1 MKKKAAWIFILII
14 GLSCLS
20 FGTMVMAEGIEGEDK
35 NIKKAPKCVDTV
47 EHKEEKESKSSE
59 FSSSEMKGVQVP
71 QKLEI
76 VIDPWEID
84 GKGQI
89 YSEKY
94 IIRNNGNFTGTLTL
108 SNLTCKPQASS
119 GVVVRTDRDGL
130 NDNKEKNLYMEMQFG
145 DSGQIV
151 MSEQSAEYQT
161 VLKPNE
167 ELTVSFAGEINEY
180 ASEKWRNNDV
190 KVSIVYLWDVN
201 EVQTDVM
208 EVAEIEGNVNE
219 VDEVSEDVEAHN
231 KENTVEL
238 GNNDEKET
246 NNENTVNF
254 DENKQ
259 IDDRGVWKENDEV
272 NSSKIIELTEKQET
286 KVVIDSWKVEAENQI
301 ISLQYIA
308 RNVGEKTGIFTLR
321 NIMCQS
327 KAENGITFKAN
338 QEVFDADEKNIYME
352 MIVGNRASVALA
364 EECSEYRIEL
374 NPGDELMVQFVGMM
388 NEKMAEEWEESSVVI
403 EAVTYWDVEI

>member
-1 MKKKAAWIFILII
+1 
-14 GLSCLS
+14 
-20 FGTMVMAEGIEGEDK
+20 
-35 NIKKAPKCVDTV
+35 
-47 EHKEEKESKSSE
+47 
-59 FSSSEMKGVQVP
+59 
-71 QKLEI
+71 
-76 VIDPWEID
+76 
-84 GKGQI
+84 
-89 YSEKY
+89 
-94 IIRNNGNFTGTLTL
+94 
-108 SNLTCKPQASS
+108 
-119 GVVVRTDRDGL
+119 
-130 NDNKEKNLYMEMQFG
+130 MEMQFG